1 MTVARRGPLDKLPL
15 ALRFAIR
22 DLIGDRRGFGVFIA
36 CIVIGVAAISG
47 VNGLSRALSQGLAR
61 EGRVILGG
69 DVSFNL
75 AHRELEQKERVW
87 LEQRGRV
94 DEIALMRAMT
104 QQETAKAENSNP
116 ALIELKAVDPGVY
129 PSFGTLDTEPPQSA
143 AQALAERNG
152 VFGLIADPMLL
163 ARLDVKTG
171 DRLVLGAARFE
182 IRAVLRAEPDK
193 LAGGVGF
200 GSRVLISFDALKA
213 TRLVQPGVIVR
224 YIARLSLPDGPS
236 DDDVAHFADAAN
248 AAFPQAGWDIRKRDA
263 VSPQFTRN
271 LERFSQL
278 LTLVALTALVA
289 GGAGVANA
297 VQGLIERKRMA
308 FAILKALGAPASRVF
323 AIALTQVL
331 LMATL
336 AIGAG
341 LLIGAAIPF
350 IGGEALRR
358 AIELPVIVQADFS
371 GLAIGAL
378 YGLLVTLVFSLGP
391 LGRAHEI
398 PVAALLRGDTESS
411 RESPLR
417 YRLAAAVAMLA
428 LVATVLLSASDKKL
442 AGVFIASV
450 LLAFLLLRGVAALV
464 MRAARAL
471 PRARDARLR
480 LAQSNIGRPGSLA
493 PALVLSIGVTVT
505 LLVALALVEGAIHAE
520 LARSGTGEI
529 PRFYFIDVPRD
540 ETANFDNFLKEQA
553 PGAHIE
559 HVPMMRGR
567 IVAVKG
573 ARAETLHV
581 GDDAAWA
588 LDGDR
593 GITFS
598 ATPPE
603 GAKIVEGA
611 WWDANAKGPLV
622 SMESKV
628 ANGLGLALGDEI
640 TVNVLGREITARI
653 ASMRRVDWRSYGIN
667 FVMVF
672 SPDSFKGAP
681 YSEMFT
687 IAYDAPDA
695 EVMDGRLARETS
707 RRFPMAA
714 AIRVKDA
721 LEAVDKI
728 AGQLALAARS
738 AAGIAIVTALLAL
751 GSAIATGQ
759 RARQHDAVVLKTLG
773 ATRPWLIAAYVMEF
787 AALATVACLFALL
800 AGGAAAFGI
809 VEGMMKMSFVFLPG
823 TVLATALA
831 ALIVTVLLGVAGT
844 WRVLAKK
851 PGPEL
856 RNL

>member
-323 AIALTQVL
+323 AIALT
-331 LMATL
+331 
-336 AIGAG
+336 
-341 LLIGAAIPF
+341 
-350 IGGEALRR
+350 
-358 AIELPVIVQADFS
+358 
-371 GLAIGAL
+371 
-378 YGLLVTLVFSLGP
+378 
-391 LGRAHEI
+391 
-398 PVAALLRGDTESS
+398 
-411 RESPLR
+411 
-417 YRLAAAVAMLA
+417 
-428 LVATVLLSASDKKL
+428 
-442 AGVFIASV
+442 
-450 LLAFLLLRGVAALV
+450 
-464 MRAARAL
+464 
-471 PRARDARLR
+471 
-480 LAQSNIGRPGSLA
+480 
-493 PALVLSIGVTVT
+493 
-505 LLVALALVEGAIHAE
+505 
-520 LARSGTGEI
+520 
-529 PRFYFIDVPRD
+529 
-540 ETANFDNFLKEQA
+540 
-553 PGAHIE
+553 
-559 HVPMMRGR
+559 
-567 IVAVKG
+567 
-573 ARAETLHV
+573 
-581 GDDAAWA
+581 
-588 LDGDR
+588 
-593 GITFS
+593 
-598 ATPPE
+598 
-603 GAKIVEGA
+603 
-611 WWDANAKGPLV
+611 
-622 SMESKV
+622 
-628 ANGLGLALGDEI
+628 
-640 TVNVLGREITARI
+640 
-653 ASMRRVDWRSYGIN
+653 
-667 FVMVF
+667 
-672 SPDSFKGAP
+672 
-681 YSEMFT
+681 
-687 IAYDAPDA
+687 
-695 EVMDGRLARETS
+695 
-707 RRFPMAA
+707 
-714 AIRVKDA
+714 
-721 LEAVDKI
+721 
-728 AGQLALAARS
+728 
-738 AAGIAIVTALLAL
+738 
-751 GSAIATGQ
+751 
-759 RARQHDAVVLKTLG
+759 
-773 ATRPWLIAAYVMEF
+773 
-787 AALATVACLFALL
+787 
-800 AGGAAAFGI
+800 
-809 VEGMMKMSFVFLPG
+809 
-823 TVLATALA
+823 
-831 ALIVTVLLGVAGT
+831 
-844 WRVLAKK
+844 
-851 PGPEL
+851 
-856 RNL
+856 